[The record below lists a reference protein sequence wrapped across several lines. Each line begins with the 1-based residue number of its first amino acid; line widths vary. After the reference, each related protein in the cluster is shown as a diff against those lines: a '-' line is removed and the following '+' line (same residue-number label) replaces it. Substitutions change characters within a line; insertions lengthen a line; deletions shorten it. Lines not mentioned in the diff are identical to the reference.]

1 MHLVWVIVWAS
12 LGLFL
17 GILLCMEIG
26 LRVGRYHAA
35 RIPNPSESGTG
46 VVDAAV
52 FTLLGLL
59 IGFTF
64 SGAAERLNSRRDLIV
79 REANAIGTAY
89 LRLDLLPDGSQEDLR
104 RMFRDYVDFRLRMHD
119 NLADPVA
126 REQYR
131 VELNRMQGD
140 IWSRAKAACAQQDAR
155 PTAALLLLP
164 ALNEMIDVTAARS
177 MAITTHIPM
186 VIVGAL
192 FAVSLMAAVL
202 VGYGMAGKK
211 ARSILHMVL
220 FAIIVSMSIYVILDL
235 EYPRLGFIRL
245 DAADD
250 LLRHLRDTIR

>member
-1 MHLVWVIVWAS
+1 MHPVWVIVIAS

-26 LRVGRYHAA
+26 LQVGRRHFR
-35 RIPNPSESGTG
+35 RIPDPSESGTG

-64 SGAAERLNSRRDLIV
+64 SGAAERLNTRRDLIV

-89 LRLDLLPDGSQEDLR
+89 LRLDLLPAGSQEDLR
-104 RMFRDYVDFRLRMHD
+104 RMFRDYLDFRLRMHD

-126 REQYR
+126 REHYR
-131 VELNRMQGD
+131 QELGQVQGE
-140 IWSRAKAACAQQDAR
+140 IWSRAQAACGQDA
-155 PTAALLLLP
+155 PPAAAMLLLP
-164 ALNEMIDVTAARS
+164 ALNEMIDVTASRS
-177 MAITTHIPM
+177 MAITTHIPI
-186 VIVGAL
+186 VIVAAL
-192 FAVSLMAAVL
+192 FVVSLLAAVL

-235 EYPRLGFIRL
+235 EYPRLGIIRL